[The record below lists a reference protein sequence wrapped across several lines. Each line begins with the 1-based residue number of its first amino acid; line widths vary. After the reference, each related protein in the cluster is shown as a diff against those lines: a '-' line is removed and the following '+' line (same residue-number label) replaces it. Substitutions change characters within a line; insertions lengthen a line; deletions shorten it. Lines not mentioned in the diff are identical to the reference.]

1 MWISPWLLHAQHGR
15 SPVENDLRGCGDG
28 DSIGAS
34 LDLLFGIV
42 EHDGLLESLT
52 GRPSSRST
60 SYRRHRRLYRMLFL
74 GSVLLYHWN

>member
-15 SPVENDLRGCGDG
+15 SPVENDFRGCGDE

-42 EHDGLLESLT
+42 GRNGLLESLT
-52 GRPSSRST
+52 GRLSSRLT
-60 SYRRHRRLYRMLFL
+60 SSRRHCRLYRMLFL